1 MKLTPGPTES
11 LRTRYQFQ
19 IPRES
24 FRWQTQLPLY
34 ANSVVLAGEDLF
46 VAGRHDRTVDDMV
59 RVLEQKAKGVLVRLS
74 TSDGKAGAPLS
85 LPAPPIAD
93 GLIAVPNRLF
103 ACLRNNTL
111 VCLKTK

>member
-1 MKLTPGPTES
+1 MRTSLATSLTLIS
-11 LRTRYQFQ
+11 LCATA
-19 IPRES
+19 S
-24 FRWQTQLPLY
+24 
-34 ANSVVLAGEDLF
+34 AAGRAEYR
-46 VAGRHDRTVDDMV
+46 RHDRTVDDMV
-59 RVLEQKAKGVLVRLS
+59 RVLEHKAKGVLVRLS

-111 VCLKTK
+111 VCLKTKCPRSCG